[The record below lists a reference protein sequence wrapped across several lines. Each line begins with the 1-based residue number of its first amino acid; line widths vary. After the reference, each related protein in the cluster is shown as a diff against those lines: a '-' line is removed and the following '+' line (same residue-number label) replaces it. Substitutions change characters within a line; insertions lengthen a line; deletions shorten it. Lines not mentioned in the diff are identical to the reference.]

1 MELTERAL
9 ELLVPIIG
17 DRMKLLAK
25 LVKFQKEAKAGV
37 ASEEFDSAPVPTLLE
52 ERTLLCKET
61 STAPISVSKRQSLQS
76 VGPADTVILN
86 SKRPWPS
93 VIELPRNLRPDL
105 LEALLDKSGSKMTKK
120 LRNAF
125 IARIYEHFSQYTL
138 YPTRIQLL
146 EIAQLVVK
154 SIHS

>member
-1 MELTERAL
+1 MGLANIKFNLKYKFSWLFKPNLFDHLENKIDKEALMELTERAL

-61 STAPISVSKRQSLQS
+61 STAPISVSKRYY
-76 VGPADTVILN
+76 
-86 SKRPWPS
+86 
-93 VIELPRNLRPDL
+93 
-105 LEALLDKSGSKMTKK
+105 M
-120 LRNAF
+120 F
-125 IARIYEHFSQYTL
+125 F
-138 YPTRIQLL
+138 
-146 EIAQLVVK
+146 
-154 SIHS
+154 